1 MSAVIEV
8 RIDVTDPTSIA
19 AAAARCADTTLLIN
33 NAGIARLN
41 AGSLDPLVADLSRE
55 IFETNYYGAIGV
67 CQAFAPVISGNGGGA
82 VINVL
87 SDAVWLTRPALA
99 AYSASKAALWSLT
112 NALRSD
118 LRGQNTV
125 VQGLHVSFIDTDMT
139 SGLEIEKISPRL
151 VVEAALDGIEA
162 GKEEVLVGE
171 STNKLKQ
178 GLSDERAIYLDP
190 PAIA

>member
-67 CQAFAPVISGNGGGA
+67 CHAFAVKNGAKLVHGSGWM
-82 VINVL
+82 I
-87 SDAVWLTRPALA
+87 
-99 AYSASKAALWSLT
+99 
-112 NALRSD
+112 
-118 LRGQNTV
+118 
-125 VQGLHVSFIDTDMT
+125 
-139 SGLEIEKISPRL
+139 
-151 VVEAALDGIEA
+151 
-162 GKEEVLVGE
+162 
-171 STNKLKQ
+171 
-178 GLSDERAIYLDP
+178 
-190 PAIA
+190 